1 MMKKPKKKIA
11 KKVTLIRN
19 ADTFIISSKI
29 EKVIRQPDNLSVRNF
44 DEKNEQPEVFIV
56 KKDKGVR
63 LKGRREFIASSLLAG
78 SAIPISL
85 GILSGC
91 KKDKDNDENVVKK
104 SIFSITTNYWYA
116 SFQFSP
122 DGKTLASYGSAE
134 STVNLWSIPAGNHL
148 KALENTE
155 KYKGIK
161 SAEFSPDGT
170 LLAVNTYSQI
180 NIWSIP
186 DGILLKT
193 LEEDGQA
200 GSLYQVRQFAFTP
213 DSKTLAYSKGPVTSI
228 KICSLPDGI
237 LLKTIDSV
245 DNIWSNF
252 QLSPDGKT
260 ISSINNQTIKIRSF
274 PDGILLNTIA
284 AALDDS
290 AAYFK
295 FSASGKIIATR
306 NYGTIKLWS
315 FPEGTLLKTIV
326 SDVSWAHFQFS
337 HDGKILYSWGS
348 DETIS
353 LWSLPDGNLLKSVKM
368 TPRQA
373 TNSYLIPFSPDDTIF
388 ERSLEADTINL
399 WSLNDGAWKKIIID
413 KDDSS
418 ILGRG
423 IQFSP
428 DGKILASSRGS
439 IISLWSIPDCTP
451 IQAGPCVCDRV
462 CTCDTVSSGNTED
475 VCTCNSVSS
484 CTCNSVCTCNTVA
497 VCTCDGHSSNSYWFP
512 N

>member
-1 MMKKPKKKIA
+1 MKKPKKKSGEKA
-11 KKVTLIRN
+11 
-19 ADTFIISSKI
+19 TFSSGSDNFEISSKT
-29 EKVIRQPDNLSVRNF
+29 EKVSIRPNDTSIRSFDNK
-44 DEKNEQPEVFIV
+44 DEQPEIFVV
-56 KKDKGVR
+56 NKKNGKK
-63 LKGRREFIASSLLAG
+63 LKGRREFIANSLLAG

-91 KKDKDNDENVVKK
+91 KKDKDNNENVIKK

-170 LLAVNTYSQI
+170 LLVVNTYSQI

-193 LEEDGQA
+193 LEVEGQT
-200 GSLYQVRQFAFTP
+200 GSLYQVRQFAVTT
-213 DSKTLAYSKGPVTSI
+213 DGKTLAYSKGPDTSI
-228 KICSLPDGI
+228 KICSLPDGV
-237 LLKTIDSV
+237 LLKTIDSI
-245 DNIWSNF
+245 DNVWSFF

-274 PDGILLNTIA
+274 PEGTLLNTIA

-295 FSASGKIIATR
+295 FSSDGKIIATR

-315 FPEGTLLKTIV
+315 FPEGNLLKTV
-326 SDVSWAHFQFS
+326 VTDVSWAHFEFS
-337 HDGKILYSWGS
+337 HDGKKLFSWGS
-348 DETIS
+348 DETIR
-353 LWSLPDGNLLKSVKM
+353 LWSLPEGNLLKTIKM
-368 TPRQA
+368 TSRQT
-373 TNSYLIPFSPDDTIF
+373 TNAYLIPFSPDDIVF
-388 ERSLEADTINL
+388 ERSVEADTIKL
-399 WSLNDGAWKKIIID
+399 WSLSDDTWQRTIND

-418 ILGRG
+418 VLGRN
-423 IQFSP
+423 IKFSP

-451 IQAGPCVCDRV
+451 IQAGPCVCNKV

-475 VCTCNSVSS
+475 VCTCNTVNS